1 MNMFSSFS
9 IGKRLGA
16 GFVLVLGFLLIV
28 IGGGVTQ
35 LNLVMAKLEN
45 VNSNTLPSIS
55 AVAHMLDA
63 VNQARRFELRALGA
77 SDVAEQKQAYDDVV
91 IAKGAFTKGAKAYEA
106 LLSDE
111 TDKRLFKDATIA
123 GEEYFA
129 TLASARPVVMAAT
142 EGAEKRVAASNAVI
156 KGTYQKFKSAESTLT
171 ALDQHNTKLAGEA
184 NTAAKAAY
192 AKSMTMFIAMGIGA
206 ALAVIFLAWWITRSI
221 TLPLH
226 EAARVANQI
235 GAGDLKSSFTILSQD
250 EVGQLMVALQT
261 MVGSLKGMIGEVK
274 SASEQIATASS
285 EIAQGNADLS
295 SRTENQASSLQQTA
309 ASIEQLT
316 STVKQNADS
325 ARQANQLAAA
335 ASMDASRG
343 GEVVSQVVTTMTDI
357 QDSSKRIAD
366 IIAVIDGIAFQTNI
380 LALNAAVEAARAG
393 EQGRGFAVVASEVR
407 TLAQRSA
414 QAAKEI
420 KTLIS
425 TSVEKVDIGSRLVG
439 DAGKSMV
446 EIVASVQ
453 RVTDIIAEI
462 SAATTEQSQG
472 IEQVNIAVNQLD
484 TMTQQNAAL
493 VEQSAAAASSLKDQ
507 TIKLNVSVSRFS
519 VDASDS
525 GPSANVAPAKGAA
538 PSISS
543 KPSAPQASSPK
554 PAAKAIAKPSA
565 KTATTAPAKKVPKM
579 ETVKASSAGTS
590 VVATA
595 KPVTMVVA
603 ATGASSKA
611 ASSDEW
617 EEF

>member
-1 MNMFSSFS
+1 VNFFSNLS
-9 IGKRLGA
+9 IGKRLGGGFAVLLALLLVVA
-16 GFVLVLGFLLIV
+16 GIGFTQLQNLMGKLNGVNDNTIPS
-28 IGGGVTQ
+28 ILAMGGVQ
-35 LNLVMAKLEN
+35 
-45 VNSNTLPSIS
+45 
-55 AVAHMLDA
+55 DA
-63 VNQARRFELRALGA
+63 ANDARRYELRALGA
-77 SDVAEQKQAYDDVV
+77 EDISERQKAYEN
-91 IAKGAFTKGAKAYEA
+91 INLSSEAFGKAARNYEA

-111 TDKRLFKDATIA
+111 TDRRLYKAVTDAGA
-123 GEEYFA
+123 AYFA
-129 TLASARPVVMAAT
+129 AINENKAAIFAAK
-142 EGAEKRVAASNAVI
+142 ESQEKGHIAAEAVL
-156 KGTYQKFKSAESTLT
+156 KGTFEKFRKVEAEIT
-171 ALDQHNTKLAGEA
+171 ALENYNIKVASEA
-184 NTAAKAAY
+184 AAEAKKSFANSAVLFAIVTAI
-192 AKSMTMFIAMGIGA
+192 SIF
-206 ALAVIFLAWWITRSI
+206 AVIFFAWGISRSI
-221 TLPLH
+221 TLPLS
-226 EAARVANQI
+226 EAIRVAGQI
-235 GAGDLKSSFTILSQD
+235 AEGDLRTSFSSTSRD
-250 EVGQLMVALQT
+250 EVGQLMAALQN
-261 MVGSLKGMIGEVK
+261 MVTSLKNVIGEVK
-274 SASEQIATASS
+274 SASDQIATASS

-343 GEVVSQVVTTMTDI
+343 GEVVSQVVTTMSDI
-357 QDSSKRIAD
+357 QDSSKRISD
-366 IIAVIDGIAFQTNI
+366 IISVIDGIAFQTNI

-439 DAGKSMV
+439 DAGKSMD
-446 EIVASVQ
+446 EIVSSVQ

-472 IEQVNIAVNQLD
+472 IEQVNVAVNQLD

-507 TIKLNVSVSRFS
+507 TIKLNTSVSKFS

-525 GPSANVAPAKGAA
+525 APSAHVATVKRAA
-538 PSISS
+538 PTTSF
-543 KPSAPQASSPK
+543 KPSAPK
-554 PAAKAIAKPSA
+554 PVMSNTATKPVA
-565 KTATTAPAKKVPKM
+565 KTAYTAPAKAP
-579 ETVKASSAGTS
+579 TSNAVKASPAAPKF
-590 VVATA
+590 VPAD
-595 KPVTMVVA
+595 KPVA
-603 ATGASSKA
+603 AAPAMPSAPKKA
-611 ASSDEW
+611 AVSNDDW

>member
-1 MNMFSSFS
+1 MIMFSSFS

-63 VNQARRFELRALGA
+63 INQARRFELRALGA
-77 SDVAEQKQAYDDVV
+77 SDVAEQKQAYDDAV
-91 IAKGAFTKGAKAYEA
+91 IAKGALAKWAKAYEA

-142 EGAEKRVAASNAVI
+142 ESAEKRVAASNAVI
-156 KGTYQKFKSAESTLT
+156 KGTYQKFKNAESALT
-171 ALDQHNTKLAGEA
+171 ALDRHNTKLAGEA

-192 AKSMTMFIAMGIGA
+192 AKSMTMFIAMGISA
-206 ALAVIFLAWWITRSI
+206 ALAVIVLAWWITRSI

-565 KTATTAPAKKVPKM
+565 KPATTAPAKKVPKM

-595 KPVTMVVA
+595 KPVTMAAA

>member
-1 MNMFSSFS
+1 MNLFSNLS
-9 IGKRLGA
+9 IGRRLGA
-16 GFVLVLGFLLIV
+16 GFALVLGFLLIV
-28 IGGGVTQ
+28 IGGGITQ
-35 LNLVMAKLEN
+35 LNLVMGKLEN

-55 AVAHMLDA
+55 AAAHMLDA
-63 VNQARRFELRALGA
+63 INQARRFELRALGA
-77 SDVAEQKQAYDDVV
+77 SDVAEQKQAYDDAV
-91 IAKGAFTKGAKAYEA
+91 IAKGALAKWAKAYEV

-129 TLASARPVVMAAT
+129 ALASERPVVMAAN
-142 EGAEKRVAASNAVI
+142 ESAEKRVAASNAVI
-156 KGTYQKFKSAESTLT
+156 KVTYQKFKNAESTLT

-192 AKSMTMFIAMGIGA
+192 TKSLTTFIALGIGA
-206 ALAVIFLAWWITRSI
+206 VLTVIFLAWWISRSI
-221 TLPLH
+221 TQPLQ
-226 EAARVANQI
+226 EAVRVANQI
-235 GAGDLKSSFTILSQD
+235 SGGDLKSSFTIISKD
-250 EVGQLMVALQT
+250 EVGQLMLALQN
-261 MVGSLKGMIGEVK
+261 MVGSLKGVIGEVK
-274 SASEQIATASS
+274 SASAQIATASS

-343 GEVVSQVVTTMTDI
+343 GEVVSQVVTTMSDI

-366 IIAVIDGIAFQTNI
+366 IISVIDGIAFQTNI

-425 TSVEKVDIGSRLVG
+425 TSVEKVDTGSRLVG
-439 DAGKSMV
+439 DAGKSMN
-446 EIVASVQ
+446 EIVSSVQ

-472 IEQVNIAVNQLD
+472 IEQVNVAVNQLD

-507 TIKLNVSVSRFS
+507 TIKLNVSVSKFS
-519 VDASDS
+519 VDASDAA
-525 GPSANVAPAKGAA
+525 PSALLGAVKSVVPVKTGKPIAPKPLVAKPAATSVAKAAPLAPAKALA
-538 PSISS
+538 TN
-543 KPSAPQASSPK
+543 
-554 PAAKAIAKPSA
+554 AAKASSTALKVVPAEKPVA
-565 KTATTAPAKKVPKM
+565 APAIMNAPKKTAV
-579 ETVKASSAGTS
+579 
-590 VVATA
+590 
-595 KPVTMVVA
+595 
-603 ATGASSKA
+603 
-611 ASSDEW
+611 SSDDW

>member
-1 MNMFSSFS
+1 MNIFSSFS

-16 GFVLVLGFLLIV
+16 GFALVLVFLLIV
-28 IGGGVTQ
+28 VGVGVTQ
-35 LNLVMAKLEN
+35 LTHVMAKLEY
-45 VNSNTLPSIS
+45 VNSNLLPSVR
-55 AVAHMLDA
+55 AVAEMLDA
-63 VNQARRFELRALGA
+63 TNHARRFELRALGA
-77 SDVAEQKQAYDDVV
+77 SDVADQKKAYDD
-91 IAKGAFTKGAKAYEA
+91 IASTKEAFIKAAKAYEA
-106 LLSDE
+106 LVVDE
-111 TDKRLFKDATIA
+111 TDKRLLKDATVA
-123 GEEYFA
+123 GEDYFA
-129 TLASARPVVMAAT
+129 AVVGAKSAVMTAN
-142 EGAEKRVAASNAVI
+142 ESQKKRIAASDAVI
-156 KGTYQKFKSAESTLT
+156 KVTYQKLKSVES
-171 ALDQHNTKLAGEA
+171 ALSGLDRHNTKLAGEA

-192 AKSMTMFIAMGIGA
+192 AKSMATYIAMGTSA
-206 ALAVIFLAWWITRSI
+206 ALTVIFLAWWISRSI
-221 TLPLH
+221 TLPLR
-226 EAARVANQI
+226 EAARVADQI
-235 GAGDLKSSFTILSQD
+235 GAGDLKSTFTIISRD

-274 SASEQIATASS
+274 SATEQIATASS

-366 IIAVIDGIAFQTNI
+366 IISVIDGIAFQTNI

-439 DAGKSMV
+439 DAGKSMQ
-446 EIVASVQ
+446 EIVSSVQ

-472 IEQVNIAVNQLD
+472 IEQVNVAVNQLD

-507 TIKLNVSVSRFS
+507 TTKLNISVSKFS
-519 VDASDS
+519 VDASDAA
-525 GPSANVAPAKGAA
+525 PSTHPGAVKSVVPVKTGKPSPRKPLAAKPAATSVATAAPLAPAKALATNTAKASAAA
-538 PSISS
+538 PKLVPAE
-543 KPSAPQASSPK
+543 KPIAAAPANMS
-554 PAAKAIAKPSA
+554 AAK
-565 KTATTAPAKKVPKM
+565 KTGV
-579 ETVKASSAGTS
+579 SSE
-590 VVATA
+590 
-595 KPVTMVVA
+595 
-603 ATGASSKA
+603 
-611 ASSDEW
+611 DW

>member
-1 MNMFSSFS
+1 MNIFSSFS

-16 GFVLVLGFLLIV
+16 GFALVLVFLLIV
-28 IGGGVTQ
+28 VGVGVTQ
-35 LNLVMAKLEN
+35 LTHVMAKLEY
-45 VNSNTLPSIS
+45 VNSNLLPSVR
-55 AVAHMLDA
+55 AVAEMLDA
-63 VNQARRFELRALGA
+63 TNHARRFELRALGA
-77 SDVAEQKQAYDDVV
+77 SDVADQKKAYDD
-91 IAKGAFTKGAKAYEA
+91 IASTKEAFIKAAKAYEA
-106 LLSDE
+106 LVVDE
-111 TDKRLFKDATIA
+111 TDKRLLKDATVA
-123 GEEYFA
+123 GEDYFA
-129 TLASARPVVMAAT
+129 AVVGAKSAVMTAN
-142 EGAEKRVAASNAVI
+142 ESQKKRIAASDAVI
-156 KGTYQKFKSAESTLT
+156 KVTYQKLKSVES
-171 ALDQHNTKLAGEA
+171 ALSGLDRHNTKLAGEA

-192 AKSMTMFIAMGIGA
+192 AKSMATYIAMGTSA
-206 ALAVIFLAWWITRSI
+206 ALTVIFLAWWISRSI
-221 TLPLH
+221 TLPLR
-226 EAARVANQI
+226 EAARVADQI
-235 GAGDLKSSFTILSQD
+235 GAGDLKSTFTIISRD

-274 SASEQIATASS
+274 SATEQIATASS

-366 IIAVIDGIAFQTNI
+366 IISVIDGIAFQTNI

-595 KPVTMVVA
+595 KPVTMAAA